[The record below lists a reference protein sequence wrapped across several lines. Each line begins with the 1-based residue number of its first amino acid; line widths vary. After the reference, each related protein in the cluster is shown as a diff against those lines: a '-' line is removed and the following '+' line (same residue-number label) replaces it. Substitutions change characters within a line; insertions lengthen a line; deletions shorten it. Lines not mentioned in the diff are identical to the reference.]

1 MADAQGNQAKVAQ
14 LGDMGAAISFISNQL
29 DLAGPGVGA
38 LLAGPEG
45 ILRQL
50 CDAVNFRDPAP
61 RCLEKGYL
69 RSINECSPRRCAPTS
84 CASSS
89 ARTQAPTLCVRL
101 CHGNNDGP
109 GVG

>member
-45 ILRQL
+45 VLRQL

-69 RSINECSPRRCAPTS
+69 RTSLETTLINDPARPRSFNFALPPPFPPPPRLRMPT
-84 CASSS
+84 A
-89 ARTQAPTLCVRL
+89 
-101 CHGNNDGP
+101 
-109 GVG
+109 